1 MFSPFQFSPLETLYS
16 IAPPPT
22 SMRVLPYPLPSSCP
36 DIPLHWRMEHPR
48 AQGPLLQQGHPLTHM
63 WPVSWVSPCVFL
75 VGGPVP
81 RSSRGSGLLT
91 LLLPPWG
98 CKSPHSLLQFL
109 HRGPCVQSNGWLKAS
124 AFVFVRHWHH
134 LSGNSHIRLLSA
146 STSRHLQYLS
156 LVAVY
161 GVDPQIE
168 QFLGD
173 LSFSLCSTLC
183 LHISSC
189 EYFVPPSKK
198 HRSIHIF
205 FGLPS

>member
-81 RSSRGSGLLT
+81 RSSRGSSQLT
-91 LLLPPWG
+91 LLLPLWASSSLSSF
-98 CKSPHSLLQFL
+98 SPFTNSSIVYSCTQY
-109 HRGPCVQSNGWLKAS
+109 NGWVQAYAS
-124 AFVFVRHWHH
+124 LFVRLWQS
-134 LSGNSHIRLLSA
+134 LSGDSHILLLSA
-146 STSRHLQYLS
+146 ST
-156 LVAVY
+156 
-161 GVDPQIE
+161 
-168 QFLGD
+168 
-173 LSFSLCSTLC
+173 T
-183 LHISSC
+183 
-189 EYFVPPSKK
+189 
-198 HRSIHIF
+198 
-205 FGLPS
+205 